1 MKAHK
6 IFQTAEMEYIVI
18 TFIEVDVDT
27 FIEELEFKTQVV
39 TKDSLEIPVK
49 ITEAGV
55 NIWRTVSKFLIVH
68 SSIMMRIFRSFQ
80 QTIHQY

>member
-18 TFIEVDVDT
+18 TFIEVDVDI

-39 TKDSLEIPVK
+39 IKDSLEIPVK

-55 NIWRTVSKFLIVH
+55 NIWRTVLKFLIVH
-68 SSIMMRIFRSFQ
+68 SNIMMRIFRSFQ